1 LTDPLTILQTVELEQ
16 PGERPMNKSLTHKK
30 ALAII
35 CGLALVISGSV
46 LRTAEAV
53 EPEKQPIFV
62 NIVNGLLCGTSSAN
76 QCKVLAG
83 QRLIIENVSGFIFAA
98 PSSSQTM
105 SVTMAVTD
113 QDLGLNGA
121 GFHVFPATKVNTTPT
136 TDVFAFTA
144 PMKMMLHPN
153 ATFYFSGVAGI
164 SVSGYLVKF
173 AGP

>member
-1 LTDPLTILQTVELEQ
+1 
-16 PGERPMNKSLTHKK
+16 MNKRLTYKK
-30 ALAII
+30 ALATI
-35 CGLALVISGSV
+35 CGLAFVISGSAA
-46 LRTAEAV
+46 RTAQAV
-53 EPEKQPIFV
+53 EPEKQPIFA

-76 QCKVLAG
+76 QCKVPAG
-83 QRLIIENVSGFIFAA
+83 QRLIIEYVSGFMFAA

-113 QDLGLNGA
+113 QGLGLNGA
-121 GFHVFPATKVNTTPT
+121 GFHVFPATKVNTTST
-136 TDVFAFTA
+136 TDVFAFSF

-153 ATFYFSGVAGI
+153 ATFFFSGVAGI